1 MYHGYYTSCETAR
14 KVKNWYINDTKGE
27 LVLMGS
33 VYKNSKGV
41 YEIEWTW

>member
-1 MYHGYYTSCETAR
+1 MAR
-14 KVKNWYINDTKGE
+14 KVKNWYIKDTNGE

-33 VYKNSKGV
+33 LYKSCKGV